1 MASLTEWLAKN
12 PIFSFLPEKERTQI
26 AQAAISK
33 KYTEGESV
41 AAHGAV
47 WPYLFLVTAGSI
59 QASKESSEG
68 RSLIVM
74 TLNPGDL
81 FWGLAF
87 FEDGATLPVL
97 LQAQRDSQVY
107 LWSQAQMKPWLLANG
122 RLSWELSRLAV
133 RRMQR
138 ASMIVEELAFK
149 PVASRLAGL
158 LLDYYQDATSEPVP
172 RSLTLDQMAA
182 HIGTTREMVCRLLYR
197 FSDQKLIHIT
207 RTEFVLNDRSGLS
220 QLTGQDGE
228 LP

>member
-1 MASLTEWLAKN
+1 MAA
-12 PIFSFLPEKERTQI
+12 
-26 AQAAISK
+26 
-33 KYTEGESV
+33 YGD
-41 AAHGAV
+41 V

-59 QASKESSEG
+59 QAIKESSEG
-68 RSLIVM
+68 RSLIVL
-74 TLNPGDL
+74 TLNPGEL
-81 FWGLAF
+81 FWGMAF
-87 FEDGATLPVL
+87 FEDAATLPVM
-97 LQAQRDSQVY
+97 LQAQSDSQVY
-107 LWSQAQMKPWLLANG
+107 LWSQEQMKPWLLANG
-122 RLSWELSRLAV
+122 RFSWELSRLAV

-138 ASMIVEELAFK
+138 ASIIVEELAFK

-158 LLDYYQDATSEPVP
+158 LLDYYQDAADEPVP

-207 RTEFVLNDRSGLS
+207 RTEFVLNNRSGLV

>member
-1 MASLTEWLAKN
+1 MPPIAGWLAKD
-12 PIFSFLPEKERTQI
+12 PIFSFLPEKDRTQI
-26 AQAAISK
+26 AQIAIPK
-33 KYTEGESV
+33 KYVEGEFV
-41 AAHGAV
+41 AAHGDV

-59 QASKESSEG
+59 QAIKESSEG

-87 FEDGATLPVL
+87 FEDEATLPVL
-97 LQAQRDSQVY
+97 LQAQSSSQVY
-107 LWSQAQMKPWLLANG
+107 LWSQEQMKPWLLANG

-138 ASMIVEELAFK
+138 ASIIVEELAFK

-158 LLDYYQDATSEPVP
+158 LLDYYQDATSERVP

-207 RTEFVLNDRSGLS
+207 RTEFVLNNRSGLT
-220 QLTGQDGE
+220 QLTGQEDSHS
-228 LP
+228 